1 MKIAMLSCDPCEIMR
16 EIFKAF
22 PGANN
27 YDYYVAK
34 RIESTRRIT
43 RTHEPRR

>member
-1 MKIAMLSCDPCEIMR
+1 MKIAMLSCDPCKIVR
-16 EIFKAF
+16 EVFKAF

-34 RIESTRRIT
+34 KVESRRLLRVFT
-43 RTHEPRR
+43 F